1 MRIGR
6 IITVLR
12 GANTYFGTLI
22 GGAAEFEIA
31 VNNTLSKEIAFVMPL
46 IESATPNEHDNGLG
60 QYLTERF
67 AVVVALKNDTSN
79 TKKLGVVAYDKLHDI
94 REQLFNNLLNLQIQE
109 AYTTIM
115 YRGGR
120 LMRILRSYMWYQ
132 FEFEYMS
139 LIGCKN
145 SLDNGKDVYGIIER
159 PVSDEDPVDLNKIY
173 TNVIQAPSTELPYTG
188 DLPLPDGFPDVTIP
202 DIAWYIDE
210 NDNPELGAFQESFQT
225 AFDINTED

>member
-6 IITVLR
+6 IITTLR
-12 GANTYFGTLI
+12 AADTYFKTTI

-31 VNNTLSKEIAFVMPL
+31 TNNTLSKEIAFVIPL
-46 IESATPNEHDNGLG
+46 IESATPNEHDNGLS
-60 QYLTERF
+60 QFLTERF
-67 AVVVALKNDTSN
+67 AVLVALKNDTSN
-79 TKKLGVVAYDKLHDI
+79 TKKLGIVAYDKLHDI
-94 REQLFNNLLNLQIQE
+94 REQLFNALLNLQLPE
-109 AYTTIM
+109 ASSTIM

-120 LMRILRSYMWYQ
+120 LMRIVRSYVWYQ
-132 FEFEYMS
+132 FEFEYQA
-139 LIGCKN
+139 LIGCVK

-159 PVSDEDPVDLNKIY
+159 PVSDTDPVDLNTIY
-173 TNVIQAPSTELPYTG
+173 TNVIKAPSTELPYTG

-210 NDNPELGAFQESFQT
+210 NDNPELGAYLDSFAS